1 MQKTSIELFRDVDVI
16 FYGAAITA
24 GVEREISDPLSVFD
38 VNVAASNVLEAAC
51 RLPSVNRII
60 NISSGSAYGNGG
72 FGDTGWKD
80 SLDEFGTREDPR
92 TLYAISK
99 YTESA

>member
-1 MQKTSIELFRDVDVI
+1 MLFRFLI
-16 FYGAAITA
+16 ILILSIRTTYTFIITK
-24 GVEREISDPLSVFD
+24 RQYIK
-38 VNVAASNVLEAAC
+38 
-51 RLPSVNRII
+51 RII

-80 SLDEFGTREDPR
+80 DLDEFGTREDPR

-99 YTESA
+99 YAGHRCNRFFFVFSSSNKNWKYKVIYR